1 MIISQTP
8 LRVSLLGGGTDFRD
22 FYLREGGAVLTLAID
37 KYVYV
42 ILKERFDDA
51 IYINY
56 SRKEIVSSV
65 DEIQHE
71 LVREAMRKTGIS
83 KGVEITTLADVPSE
97 GTGLGSSSSVT
108 VGLLNVMYAYQGMQV
123 PAERLAQEACEIEID
138 ILGKPIGVQ
147 DQLIAAHGNLCF
159 AEFHTDG
166 SISVTKLDLSSEAK
180 RVLVSNLLLFYTNR
194 TRKADTILKEQKANI
209 ADHIAE
215 LCHLRDLAYEGRQA
229 LLEGNFDRIGEL
241 LHENW
246 ILKRRLANGISDP
259 QIEEMYET
267 ARAAGALGGKIT
279 GAGGGGFLLI
289 YCPREKQNAVRA
301 ALSQYRE
308 LPFMLSR
315 DGSRII
321 FNINS

>member
-22 FYLREGGAVLTLAID
+22 FYLKEGGAVLTLAID
-37 KYVYV
+37 KFVYV

-65 DEIQHE
+65 SEIQHE
-71 LVREAMRKTGIS
+71 LVRETMRKTGIS

-108 VGLLNVMYAYQGMQV
+108 VGLLNVMYAYQGLQV
-123 PAERLAQEACEIEID
+123 PAERLAQEVCEIEIH

-159 AEFHTDG
+159 MEFRRDG
-166 SISVTKLDLSSEAK
+166 SISVTKPGLSAEAK
-180 RVLVSNLLLFYTNR
+180 RVFVSNLLLFYTNR
-194 TRKADTILKEQKANI
+194 TRKAETILKEQQANI
-209 ADHIAE
+209 TNRRTE
-215 LCHLRDLAYEGRQA
+215 LCRLRDLVYEGYEA
-229 LLEGNFDRIGEL
+229 LLEGNFDRIGDL

-246 ILKRRLANGISDP
+246 ILKRHLASGISDS
-259 QIEEMYET
+259 QIEAMYET

-279 GAGGGGFLLI
+279 GAGGGGFLLL

-301 ALSQYRE
+301 ALSRYKE

>member
-8 LRVSLLGGGTDFRD
+8 LRTSLLGGGTDFRD
-22 FYLREGGAVLTLAID
+22 FYLKEGGAVLTLAID
-37 KYVYV
+37 KYIYA

-51 IYINY
+51 IVINY

-65 DEIQHE
+65 AEIQHG

-83 KGVEITTLADVPSE
+83 KRVEITTLADIPSE
-97 GTGLGSSSSVT
+97 GSGLGSSSSVT
-108 VGLLNVMYAYQGMQV
+108 VGLLNVMYAYQGLQV
-123 PAERLAQEACEIEID
+123 PADRLAQEACEIEID

-159 AEFHTDG
+159 AEFHRDG
-166 SISVTKLDLSSEAK
+166 SIAVTKLGLSTEAK

-194 TRKADTILKEQKANI
+194 TRKADTILKEQQANI
-209 ADHIAE
+209 TDRKTE
-215 LCHLRDLAYEGRQA
+215 LCHLRDLAYQGREA
-229 LLEGNFDRIGEL
+229 LLVGNFDRIGDL

-246 ILKRRLANGISDP
+246 ILKRRLAGGISDS
-259 QIEEMYET
+259 QSEEMYET
-267 ARAAGALGGKIT
+267 ALAAGALGGKIA
-279 GAGGGGFLLI
+279 GAGGGGFLLV

-301 ALSQYRE
+301 ALSRYRE

-315 DGSRII
+315 DGSKII